1 MIAELGQ
8 MVLLLALV
16 LAVCLAILPLIG
28 AWIGDDR
35 LIATAPSLTIG
46 LFVFTLLA
54 FAALAAGFLV
64 HDFTI
69 EYVAANSNLLL
80 PWYYRLS
87 AVWGGHEG
95 SLLLWVLMLSGWMV
109 AVVALSGPLPEI
121 FRARVLAVMG
131 IIAVGFLSFTA
142 FTSNPFTRIL
152 PGAPDGNDL
161 NPLLQDPGMI
171 FHPPLL
177 YMGYVGFAVAF
188 AFAIAGLL
196 GGRVEREWIRWAKP
210 WTLAAW
216 SFLTGGIAL
225 GSWWAYYELGWGG
238 WWFWDPVENA
248 SFMPWLVGTA
258 LIHSQAVT
266 EKRGAF
272 PAWTILL
279 SIAAFSLSLLGTFLV
294 RSGVLTSVH
303 AFANDP
309 ERGLFI
315 LAFLGIVTGGAL
327 LLYAFRAPRIATGE
341 GFDVV
346 SRESAL
352 LLNNIFFIVSAAMV
366 LIGTLYPLIVDFAG
380 WGQISVGPP
389 YFSAMFILLM
399 TPIVLL
405 MPLGPMSR
413 WQKDSFM
420 RAARPL
426 LGAAVAAVV
435 LALVI
440 TAFLGS
446 WNLRAIAGWIGGLW
460 VMAGALAFIMRQRRQ
475 SSARMTRGQWG
486 MSLAHFGVGVFVI
499 GVAMVESTTFEK
511 DLRMDP
517 GQEVEAA
524 GLTFRLDEVVT
535 VKGPNWSADEAR
547 LTVLKNGKEYLAMAP
562 QKRRYYRSGQIMS
575 QIELRPGFMRD
586 LYVALGEPLSRG
598 AWSMRIHIKPFIR
611 WVWGGALLMLIGGLL
626 SASDRRYWIRRR
638 VGAGETAHKHHDGR
652 NQAGLSGAATT

>member
-16 LAVCLAILPLIG
+16 LAICLSVLPLIG
-28 AWIGDDR
+28 AWINNDR
-35 LIATAPSLTIG
+35 LIATAPSLAIG
-46 LFVFTLLA
+46 LFVFSLLA
-54 FAALAAGFLV
+54 YIVLSAGFLA

-95 SLLLWVLMLSGWMV
+95 SLLLWILMLTGWMV
-109 AVVALSGPLPEI
+109 AVVALSGPLPQA

-152 PGAPDGNDL
+152 PGVPDGNDL

-196 GGRVEREWIRWAKP
+196 GGKVEREWIRWAKP

-216 SFLTGGIAL
+216 AFLTGGIAL

-315 LAFLGIVTGGAL
+315 LVFLGVVTGGAL
-327 LLYAFRAPRIATGE
+327 LLYALRAPRIATGE

-352 LLNNIFFIVSAAMV
+352 LLNNIFFVVSAAMV
-366 LIGTLYPLIVDFAG
+366 LIGTLYPLIVDFMG
-380 WGQISVGPP
+380 WGQVSVGPP
-389 YFSAMFILLM
+389 YFGAMFVLLM
-399 TPIVLL
+399 TPIVLML
-405 MPLGPMSR
+405 PLGPMSR
-413 WQKDSFM
+413 WQKDEIS

-435 LALVI
+435 LALII

-460 VMAGALAFIMRQRRQ
+460 VMAGAVAFVMRQRRQ
-475 SSARMTRGQWG
+475 SSGRLTRGQWG
-486 MSLAHFGVGVFVI
+486 MTLAHFGVGVFVI

-511 DLRMDP
+511 DLRMEP
-517 GQEVEAA
+517 GQQVPAA
-524 GLTFRLDEVVT
+524 GLVFQLNEVKT
-535 VKGPNWSADEAR
+535 VKGPNWAAEEASIS
-547 LTVLKNGKEYLAMAP
+547 VFKNDKEILVMAP
-562 QKRRYYRSGQIMS
+562 QKRRYYRSGQVMS
-575 QIELRPGFMRD
+575 QIELQPGFTRD
-586 LYVALGEPLSRG
+586 LYVALGEPLGSQG
-598 AWSMRIHIKPFIR
+598 AWSVRIHVKPFIR
-611 WVWGGALLMLIGGLL
+611 WIWGGAVFMLIGGLFA
-626 SASDRRYWIRRR
+626 ASDRRYWIRRR
-638 VGAGETAHKHHDGR
+638 SESAEAQPQTGAVGVAGG
-652 NQAGLSGAATT
+652 ATT